1 MTRHIYID
9 ELPPDLIKKVKKAN
23 NVPTR
28 KRSMTKDDV
37 RSCAIAVLHPIKHL
51 SKSDRQ
57 RVLNHAMG
65 MNKV

>member
-1 MTRHIYID
+1 MTRHVDIA

-57 RVLNHAMG
+57 RVLNHAMD